1 MIEGD
6 FGRVKATVSLGM
18 QNSRMKDF
26 YDLWALARQ
35 FEFDGDTL
43 ANAIRNTFDRR
54 KTALATAPPVALL
67 EKFTA
72 DEAKQKQWSSF
83 LAKAG
88 LEAPGLP
95 EVRSVIEAFLSAPFQ
110 DGIWGHLRRSGISP
124 SGPRSTCPRSSTKRP
139 SAAWR
144 SARRG
149 SGRGRTAGLA
159 QVSACALR
167 ESGLRPIRPPRRL
180 FRIRHGPHLHR
191 RRSRS
196 SQDTEFTVDK
206 IAFGTGLTN
215 SRYCGFSDR

>member
-1 MIEGD
+1 MPVETQQEFQRMFAALFWHLLPYPHMIS
-6 FGRVKATVSLGM
+6 VNA
-18 QNSRMKDF
+18 MKPWSQGHCGAVIVV
-26 YDLWALARQ
+26 LLHRK
-35 FEFDGDTL
+35 
-43 ANAIRNTFDRR
+43 R
-54 KTALATAPPVALL
+54 KTMP
-67 EKFTA
+67 
-72 DEAKQKQWSSF
+72 D
-83 LAKAG
+83 
-88 LEAPGLP
+88 PGTT
-95 EVRSVIEAFLSAPFQ
+95 FQ

-180 FRIRHGPHLHR
+180 FRIRHGPHLRR

-206 IAFGTGLTN
+206 ITFGTGLTN
-215 SRYCGFSDR
+215 STYCGFSDR